1 MRLLVRV
8 TLGFMGIHGFF
19 LPSNSCLFCFPGLS
33 LLLWRLVRQLLVS
46 LEPKVASEL
55 LQEEKWDAFRLSF
68 RVDLLYVYQGER
80 ISALEII
87 CFHKL

>member
-33 LLLWRLVRQLLVS
+33 LLLWRLVRDLLVS
-46 LEPKVASEL
+46 LEPTGSIRVAAGGKMGCLS
-55 LQEEKWDAFRLSF
+55 AFLSCRF
-68 RVDLLYVYQGER
+68 VVCLPR
-80 ISALEII
+80 
-87 CFHKL
+87 